1 MTLTFI
7 VTVRVDEDMKDLT
20 THVSEAGSVP
30 GLEFDGLKGLEAE
43 ILTRIKSALK
53 RRTK

>member
-7 VTVRVDEDMKDLT
+7 VTVRVDEDSKDIT
-20 THVSEAGSVP
+20 THISRPDGGP
-30 GLEFDGLKGLEAE
+30 GLEFDGLKGLENE
-43 ILTRIKSALK
+43 IRISVKSALK